1 MTRDLRSNN
10 TEDCEW
16 KLADLVRITRG
27 FLPQEPLHRGGGDR
41 ILVGARAKDM
51 EGAGSRLGA
60 GDLQQVSSRVT
71 GQLEELFE
79 MLLFGELV
87 SEETLEGHQAIRH

>member
-1 MTRDLRSNN
+1 
-10 TEDCEW
+10 
-16 KLADLVRITRG
+16 
-27 FLPQEPLHRGGGDR
+27 
-41 ILVGARAKDM
+41 M